1 LPPRRPV
8 QPARAANALRGIAPR
23 RLSRWWLLL
32 GLVYCVGCAAIPTQR
47 AVVDSVELEGN
58 AALSAGDVTKKLA
71 TQPSPRFLGLMQGVV
86 YDYRVFDRY
95 VLQRDLERVERYY
108 QARGYYRARARAGRI
123 QYSGKEHVEVTIVVD
138 EGPLTRVGRLDLF
151 GLDGL
156 APALVAR
163 LRDAATEACGER
175 QPFDE
180 QVFQDTEATLR
191 KILTDNGYAYAVV
204 RRAADVDL
212 PRSYASVRFDIEA
225 KLLTHYGKI
234 SIVDLGPLPERAIRR
249 ALDLKPGA
257 PYSSSELE
265 AAQQAVLDLGV
276 VSNVEIK
283 PQLSDPPQATVPLTV
298 KLQPSKLHQL
308 RLGGGAQ
315 IDAIRTDLHLL
326 AGWDHH
332 DFLGDLR
339 KLSLEARP
347 GAVFYPTRFPTFQ
360 TPKALLPELKTRAE
374 LTQPGFLEARTNG
387 SLRTSYNIYAA
398 LLSPDVDESAPV
410 LGYRELEG
418 RAGVD
423 RALWKFYVRPSYNL
437 GLNTPFTYIGQ
448 LDPDLGQVVVS
459 FVELFFTLDLRD
471 DRVSPH
477 EGLFVANTLQF
488 AGGPLGGDAQDLK
501 LQPEL
506 RFYVPLG
513 GELTFATRGSLG
525 FIFARNYG
533 DTIKSNAQTGG
544 PPAGTSR
551 ADWVRDIQLGF
562 FRSFFSGGPSSNRG
576 YNLRGIGP
584 HGVVPFY
591 SPELAAADLD
601 ARCQQ
606 SPSDARCRLPLGG
619 LSLWELSAELRVA
632 LAGALSMAT
641 FCDTSDVAP
650 EQVQLRFDRPHLSCG
665 LGLRYSTPVGPLR
678 GDVGYRVPGLQ
689 TLGDDSGEGPTGT
702 ILGAPIAVSIA
713 IGEAF

>member
-1 LPPRRPV
+1 MWCL
-8 QPARAANALRGIAPR
+8 
-23 RLSRWWLLL
+23 
-32 GLVYCVGCAAIPTQR
+32 GCAAIPKHR

-58 AALSAGDVTKKLA
+58 SDVSEGDVTEKLA

-86 YDYRVFDRY
+86 YDYQVFDQY
-95 VLQRDLERVERYY
+95 VLQRDLERVERFY

-123 QYSGKEHVEVTIVVD
+123 NYTGEKHVEVTIVVD
-138 EGPLTRVGRLDLF
+138 EGPLTRVRRLDLF
-151 GLDGL
+151 GLDEL
-156 APALVAR
+156 SPALATQ
-163 LRDAATEACGER
+163 LRNAAAETCGKGA
-175 QPFDE
+175 PFDE
-180 QVFQDTEATLR
+180 QVFQETEAALR
-191 KILTDNGYAYAVV
+191 KILTDNAHAYAVV
-204 RRAADVDL
+204 RRSADVDL
-212 PRSYASVRFDIEA
+212 PRSYASVRFDVEPNLRA
-225 KLLTHYGKI
+225 RYGEV
-234 SIVDLGPLPERAIRR
+234 SIVGLGPLPESAIRR
-249 ALDLKPGA
+249 TLALTPGA

-276 VSNVEIK
+276 VSSVEIK
-283 PQLSDPPQATVPLTV
+283 PQLSDPPQAVVPLVV

-347 GAVFYPTRFPTFQ
+347 GVVFYPTRFPGFQ
-360 TPKALLPELKTRAE
+360 APSALLPEVKTRAE

-398 LLSPDVDESAPV
+398 LLSADVDESAPV

-418 RAGVD
+418 RAGLD
-423 RALWKFYVRPSYNL
+423 RSFWKFYARPSYNL
-437 GLNTPFTYIGQ
+437 GLNVPFTYIGQ
-448 LDPDLGQVVVS
+448 LDPDLDQVVVS
-459 FVELFFTLDLRD
+459 FVELFFSLDLRD

-477 EGLFVANTLQF
+477 QGVFVANTLQF
-488 AGGPLGGDAQDLK
+488 AGGPLGGDARDLK
-501 LQPEL
+501 VQPEL
-506 RFYVPLG
+506 RFYVPIG
-513 GELTFATRGSLG
+513 SDLTFATRGSLG
-525 FIFARNYG
+525 FLFARNYG
-533 DTIKSNAQTGG
+533 DTIRSNAETGA
-544 PPAGTSR
+544 PPPGTSR

-601 ARCQQ
+601 TRCQD

-619 LSLWELSAELRVA
+619 LSLWELSAELRLA
-632 LAGALSMAT
+632 LAGALSTAT

-665 LGLRYSTPVGPLR
+665 LGLRYATPVGPLR
-678 GDVGYRVPGLQ
+678 ADVGYRIPDLQ
-689 TLGDDSGEGPTGT
+689 TLGDDSGEGPRDT